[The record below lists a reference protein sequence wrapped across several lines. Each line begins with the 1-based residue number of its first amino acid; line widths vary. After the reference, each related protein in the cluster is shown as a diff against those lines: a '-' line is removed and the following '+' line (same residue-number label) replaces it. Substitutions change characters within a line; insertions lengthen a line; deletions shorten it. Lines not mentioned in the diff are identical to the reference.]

1 MTSKDR
7 SKAYSAALPLTKR
20 LTYRLSRLQ
29 SRLNARATRIL
40 REKGGLTLMQWRVL
54 VLADTL
60 GTSTLGE
67 MVKIT
72 QFDKGLLSRTIKSLH
87 TKKLIALGSDP
98 MDQRVQTLSI
108 TEAGRTLYDAAEPAM
123 RERQSALL
131 ADFTSEE
138 IEAIYAAFD
147 RFEAVL
153 DREEES

>member
-1 MTSKDR
+1 
-7 SKAYSAALPLTKR
+7 
-20 LTYRLSRLQ
+20 
-29 SRLNARATRIL
+29 
-40 REKGGLTLMQWRVL
+40 MQWRVL

-87 TKKLIALGSDP
+87 AEKLIALGSDP
-98 MDQRVQTLSI
+98 MDQRVQIVSI
-108 TEAGRTLYDAAEPAM
+108 TEAGRALYDAAEPAM
-123 RERQSALL
+123 RARQAALL